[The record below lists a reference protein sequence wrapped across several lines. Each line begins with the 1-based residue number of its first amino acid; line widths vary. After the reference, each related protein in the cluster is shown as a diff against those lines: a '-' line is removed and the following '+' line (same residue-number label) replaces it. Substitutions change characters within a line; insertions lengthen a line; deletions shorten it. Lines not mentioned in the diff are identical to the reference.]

1 MENAIKLSPLQ
12 STVMVSLDHMPTWNG
27 DAFAKAVNAG
37 ASTRRIV
44 NLPPSQAPAWRVTIS
59 DQGPGFSRTHLPRI
73 GERFYRVAGDLSAQ
87 EKGTGLGL
95 AIVKH
100 IVMRHRA
107 GLFVQ
112 TIHKDDHENLDST
125 NKSDLNIS
133 GSAFSVIFIDRS
145 AHSSDAIEEEE

>member
-27 DAFAKAVNAG
+27 DAFTKTVNAG

>member
-73 GERFYRVAGDLSAQ
+73 GGRF
-87 EKGTGLGL
+87 
-95 AIVKH
+95 
-100 IVMRHRA
+100 
-107 GLFVQ
+107 
-112 TIHKDDHENLDST
+112 
-125 NKSDLNIS
+125 
-133 GSAFSVIFIDRS
+133 
-145 AHSSDAIEEEE
+145 